1 MAFSKHCQRVFID
14 GKNRINRFTVEYMK
28 SGTFRMVESEATP
41 VRFFGRNVELLLV
54 NDIIFGRER
63 QIVRESQSRLF
74 N

>member
-1 MAFSKHCQRVFID
+1 
-14 GKNRINRFTVEYMK
+14 
-28 SGTFRMVESEATP
+28 
-41 VRFFGRNVELLLV
+41 LLLV

>member
-1 MAFSKHCQRVFID
+1 ML
-14 GKNRINRFTVEYMK
+14 
-28 SGTFRMVESEATP
+28 ESEATP